1 MRLWNGIAVVLIAGG
16 LLAGCETATPQKYE
30 ARLER
35 WVGSNVDDLVLAWGP
50 PDGSF
55 QLEDGRTVI
64 GYKKSEVTSPGSDA
78 SLGIGGWSGGGRFG
92 TGIGTSFPLGGSS
105 LSRVETRV
113 CETRFIV
120 ADRVVKA
127 WSWEGNNCV
136 SK

>member
-1 MRLWNGIAVVLIAGG
+1 MRLWSGFAAVLIAGG
-16 LLAGCETATPQKYE
+16 LLAGCETATTQKYE

-35 WVGSNVDDLVLAWGP
+35 WVGAPVDDLVLAWGP
-50 PDGSF
+50 PDSSF
-55 QLEDGRTVI
+55 KLEDGREVI
-64 GYKKSEVTSPGSDA
+64 EYKKSEVTGYGSGA
-78 SLGIGGWSGGGRFG
+78 SVGVGTWSGSRGGGFG
-92 TGIGTSFPLGGSS
+92 TGVGFPLGGHPSD
-105 LSRVETRV
+105 RIATHT